1 MQDFGISP
9 WLAYRHSTGLSVTQ
23 ALKIRGQHGNMY
35 RKKNGLRILVYED
48 VYLTIVDPV
57 PCLTNPILQSN

>member
-1 MQDFGISP
+1 
-9 WLAYRHSTGLSVTQ
+9 
-23 ALKIRGQHGNMY
+23 MY

-48 VYLTIVDPV
+48 VCVCVCVWEGGVYLTIVDPV